1 MEFGLASD
9 RTNNAY
15 FDRAVQTGI
24 ETSIN
29 QIAYCLETCR
39 IAERANV

>member
-9 RTNNAY
+9 RTNNVY
-15 FDRAVQTGI
+15 FDRAAQIGI

-29 QIAYCLETCR
+29 QVAYCLETCR
-39 IAERANV
+39 IAERAHV